1 LKHEGSR
8 VPGECSSRACAS
20 GTRPGTQRRHDGTCQ
35 CPSILPRSSWVP
47 GLAALARDTSVRTRG
62 AQSEPLAMVSNS
74 RCQTAQSSSFPRRVY
89 APGFVCPVRPGLA
102 RGFGVEAAVTLAA
115 IPAAA
120 IPLHPERGVDG
131 APTGALFSFVA
142 RARRDH
148 HAPVRPGPLSAL
160 HRGDFRPGTRAGS
173 SGSGTGSAQR
183 PVRRRT
189 EARLDGVPG
198 PPRCGS
204 RRRRGTPLLAPSQGS
219 SPDDAPHE
227 PGYKSHSTYSLRSQ

>member
-1 LKHEGSR
+1 MSIDFAVKLLG
-8 VPGECSSRACAS
+8 PGFLA
-20 GTRPGTQRRHDGTCQ
+20 
-35 CPSILPRSSWVP
+35 RS
-47 GLAALARDTSVRTRG
+47 LARDTRVGCVRSRG
-62 AQSEPLAMVSNS
+62 AQSEPLAMVANS

-120 IPLHPERGVDG
+120 IPLHPERGADG
-131 APTGALFSFVA
+131 APTGALFSCVA

-183 PVRRRT
+183 LVRRRPK
-189 EARLDGVPG
+189 PG
-198 PPRCGS
+198 GTGS
-204 RRRRGTPLLAPSQGS
+204 RASRGAVRAAAAGRHSSLRLKDRLRTTPLMSQDRNLIAQIRYVVNS
-219 SPDDAPHE
+219 VVE
-227 PGYKSHSTYSLRSQ
+227 M

>member
-1 LKHEGSR
+1 LRLSRARGAKHNTGCRLRS
-8 VPGECSSRACAS
+8 VVSLLCPGVSLRSPGTRACAA
-20 GTRPGTQRRHDGTCQ
+20 
-35 CPSILPRSSWVP
+35 
-47 GLAALARDTSVRTRG
+47 AALERTVGRH
-62 AQSEPLAMVSNS
+62 LNS

-89 APGFVCPVRPGLA
+89 APGFVCPVRPGPA
-102 RGFGVEAAVTLAA
+102 RGFGVEAAVTSAA

-131 APTGALFSFVA
+131 APTGALLSCVA

-189 EARLDGVPG
+189 KARRDGVPG
-198 PPRCGS
+198 PPRGAVRAAVAGRHS
-204 RRRRGTPLLAPSQGS
+204 LLRLKDRLRTTPLMSQ
-219 SPDDAPHE
+219 DMNLIARIR
-227 PGYKSHSTYSLRSQ
+227 YVVNNVVAM

>member
-1 LKHEGSR
+1 
-8 VPGECSSRACAS
+8 
-20 GTRPGTQRRHDGTCQ
+20 
-35 CPSILPRSSWVP
+35 
-47 GLAALARDTSVRTRG
+47 VRTRG

-89 APGFVCPVRPGLA
+89 APRVCLSCSPRPCPRLRC
-102 RGFGVEAAVTLAA
+102 RGRRNLGGNPGSSNPIAPRTRGGWSADRRTL
-115 IPAAA
+115 
-120 IPLHPERGVDG
+120 L
-131 APTGALFSFVA
+131 SCVA

-227 PGYKSHSTYSLRSQ
+227 PGYESHSTYSLRSQ

>member
-1 LKHEGSR
+1 MRDLVSRASAARALARAERDPGPRGDTTGRVNVHRFCREAPGSR
-8 VPGECSSRACAS
+8 VSLRSPGTRACE
-20 GTRPGTQRRHDGTCQ
+20 
-35 CPSILPRSSWVP
+35 
-47 GLAALARDTSVRTRG
+47 LAARKANRWPWSQTHDVKQRSLLPSRG
-62 AQSEPLAMVSNS
+62 AFM
-74 RCQTAQSSSFPRRVY
+74 R
-89 APGFVCPVRPGLA
+89 PGFVCPVRPGLA

-131 APTGALFSFVA
+131 APTGALLSCVA